1 MLRFIYSRKAVGAT
15 TVVFAVGVWQD
26 EEWVVGCISN
36 RRFYGMRCAPSEPRR
51 YSEAIFVSLAPGA
64 GCTPSSVTPVTES
77 SLRTFIDVANS
88 WPPPKPRATSYTTAD
103 LPGTLLTLWRVFSTA
118 ERLTVPSTARVA
130 LAKSAQ
136 VPHSAESLLR
146 RGQ

>member
-1 MLRFIYSRKAVGAT
+1 MLLYGLGRAVHGSWGQIGVQADALRGFYIQG
-15 TVVFAVGVWQD
+15 VFCLHLHSSLKVFALPSPIQ
-26 EEWVVGCISN
+26 
-36 RRFYGMRCAPSEPRR
+36 PSEKPP
-51 YSEAIFVSLAPGA
+51 SGHQA

-77 SLRTFIDVANS
+77 SFATFIDVANS
-88 WPPPKPRATSYTTAD
+88 WPPLKPRATSYTTTD

-146 RGQ
+146 GGQ